1 MEEQRNAMN
10 MDMEIEM
17 LENKDKKK
25 GKKDKKDKNKRKD
38 ELSPVRNNKLR
49 QSYQPR
55 AYK

>member
-49 QSYQPR
+49 QSY
-55 AYK
+55 